1 MAKRLFLLV
10 GTMLVTAY
18 CYAQF
23 PYTFTAFK
31 QTYTPLTTGTEY
43 KPGQLWGDTDMFV
56 TPIPFHFKMDTITCD
71 TFFSQSHL
79 MMTSP
84 ANPIAS
90 LLAFCEKSF
99 EDRGNLTG
107 TSALSPVRYLTTG
120 LPGDR
125 IFKTEVYNAGF
136 SDERTG
142 FGTMNDSVC
151 VQIWLYERSKAI
163 ELRYG
168 PSKIS
173 HSSNYFVFGDGP
185 FIAYVMDIDDNNNG
199 KLYVLNGDP
208 DAPDI
213 DSLKLVNGNP
223 DNTINPLNRWPSDG
237 TVYRFT
243 PKTNVVFQPE
253 KLNAKVYPTLC
264 SDQLNIELAGNNAT
278 SYSIIAINGM
288 TTNINGT
295 IKNGKESIDVSTLPA
310 GMYIVQMHND
320 TSTGVYKFT
329 KL

>member
-56 TPIPFHFKMDTITCD
+56 TPIPFNFKMDTITCD

-107 TSALSPVRYLTTG
+107 TAALSPVRYITTG

-163 ELRYG
+163 ELHYG

-185 FIAYVMDIDDNNNG
+185 FIAYVRDIDDNNNG

-223 DNTINPLNRWPSDG
+223 DNTINPLNSWPSDG

-243 PKTNVVFQPE
+243 PKTNAVKNTV
-253 KLNAKVYPTLC
+253 KANTSIYPTIC
-264 SDQLNIELAGNNAT
+264 RDNFIIDVNSDDKITYHVITVNGQRT
-278 SYSIIAINGM
+278 SV
-288 TTNINGT
+288 NGT
-295 IKNGKESIDVSTLPA
+295 LTTGKNYIDIKTLAA
-310 GMYIVQMHND
+310 GMYIVQLQAESGN
-320 TSTGVYKFT
+320 VFEKII
-329 KL
+329 KN